1 MKRCKMLAAFVCLS
15 LLVIAPGS
23 LQAQHD
29 PGPRGGAA
37 GAGGVLPNLKPE
49 AQALFD
55 QALMQFQ
62 EVQSVSG
69 DIEG

>member
-1 MKRCKMLAAFVCLS
+1 MTQGR
-15 LLVIAPGS
+15 
-23 LQAQHD
+23 
-29 PGPRGGAA
+29 AA
-37 GAGGVLPNLKPE
+37 GPQGLEGSLPNLKPE

-69 DIEG
+69 DNRR